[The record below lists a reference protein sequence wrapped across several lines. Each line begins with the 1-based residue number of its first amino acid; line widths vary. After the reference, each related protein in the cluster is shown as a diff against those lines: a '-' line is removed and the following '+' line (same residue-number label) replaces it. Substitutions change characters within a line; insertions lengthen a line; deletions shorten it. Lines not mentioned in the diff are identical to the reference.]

1 MCLSQSSNERETSR
15 HADARRTRRDRS
27 RAVELTRPTAF
38 MNGLVV
44 LVTAPRP
51 KPLVVVLPALADVG
65 ATVFG
70 IHAVSATPALP
81 GSSRYETRRGWTRV
95 WAPDDSLA

>member
-1 MCLSQSSNERETSR
+1 MALPVVNVAAGDAHAMAVSVTGAVYAWGRNQHGQLGIPRSDVGHASLSP
-15 HADARRTRRDRS
+15 RR
-27 RAVELTRPTAF
+27 V
-38 MNGLVV
+38 
-44 LVTAPRP
+44 
-51 KPLVVVLPALADVG
+51 PALADVG